1 MQGAWVWSLVEGLR
15 SHMLLGTAKKIKIN
29 KITKRK
35 KLWGVKDAKERK
47 AKRWDWVEGEN
58 LATSVQKRMLWREGL
73 AFGVSQVQ
81 DRWARGAGDQAAD
94 KVPVGVVRP
103 CCSPLHRAT
112 GPVMLADSKE
122 IRTNRETYLPQG
134 PNAGLVS
141 FRNNEPFIGKIKT
154 DSRQKTQGED
164 TTRQFTEKEIQITQ
178 THVKDSWPHA

>member
-35 KLWGVKDAKERK
+35 KLWGVKDAEEWK

-58 LATSVQKRMLWREGL
+58 LATSVQKRMLWKEGL

-81 DRWARGAGDQAAD
+81 DRWAQGKGDQAAE

-112 GPVMLADSKE
+112 GPHDAS
-122 IRTNRETYLPQG
+122 REQG
-134 PNAGLVS
+134 DKDKPGRLFYHKGL
-141 FRNNEPFIGKIKT
+141 
-154 DSRQKTQGED
+154 TQGSFPSE
-164 TTRQFTEKEIQITQ
+164 TMSPLSVR
-178 THVKDSWPHA
+178 